1 MFILKNVKYKNILH
15 IENMTIQNGKVTCI
29 IGESGSGKT
38 TILKMLNKLISPDS
52 GEILFKDK
60 KLNETDSVALRRNV
74 VMLPQSPAIFKG
86 NIKNNLLIGLD
97 FSEKPAASDIELKEV
112 LKVVKLNK
120 DLNDSADKL
129 SGGEKQRVAL
139 GRILLMDPE
148 VLLLDEPSSALDEE
162 TENIIIEALV
172 DYTKKFNKTLIMV
185 THSRH
190 VAEKFSDEIIAI
202 KNGKIY
208 NKEEQ

>member
-1 MFILKNVKYKNILH
+1 MFILKNIKYKNILH

-38 TILKMLNKLISPDS
+38 TILKMLNKMISPDI

-139 GRILLMDPE
+139 GRIILMDPE

-185 THSRH
+185 THSRQ

-202 KNGKIY
+202 KNGKIF